1 MLACNEC
8 ASNDLRRS
16 TTKAT
21 SSEIASSCSGQSSPL
36 AAIAARRPPTSDAMS
51 AASPLGKAL
60 SRVGSVK
67 ETEID
72 VKAGIEEPGPD
83 APSADDASEQSQSSA
98 RRPTLVS
105 EESRKWAADMSDEVR
120 ARARKR
126 SELFRAGQ
134 RFYHDQHGE
143 GVVVSSAEGMTTIR
157 YDSGEEHTY
166 SYESQRK
173 LKPVVDD
180 AHKLTPGAL
189 FDMVRAPVNLPAPA
203 TPSYTHSA
211 SSRSRHADRST
222 ATRPGSSTNPSSPLC
237 TKWS

>member
-1 MLACNEC
+1 
-8 ASNDLRRS
+8 
-16 TTKAT
+16 
-21 SSEIASSCSGQSSPL
+21 
-36 AAIAARRPPTSDAMS
+36 MS

-105 EESRKWAADMSDEVR
+105 EESIKWAADMSDEVR

-134 RFYHDQHGE
+134 RFYHDQYGE
-143 GVVVSSAEGMTTIR
+143 GVVVSSVEGMTTIR

>member
-1 MLACNEC
+1 M
-8 ASNDLRRS
+8 
-16 TTKAT
+16 
-21 SSEIASSCSGQSSPL
+21 
-36 AAIAARRPPTSDAMS
+36 
-51 AASPLGKAL
+51 
-60 SRVGSVK
+60 
-67 ETEID
+67 
-72 VKAGIEEPGPD
+72 
-83 APSADDASEQSQSSA
+83 
-98 RRPTLVS
+98 S

-134 RFYHDQHGE
+134 RFYHDQYGE
-143 GVVVSSAEGMTTIR
+143 GVVVSSVEGMTTIR

-203 TPSYTHSA
+203 TPSYTRSA
-211 SSRSRHADRST
+211 SSRPRALSGTFAHPVKRFSLFQLLWPCR
-222 ATRPGSSTNPSSPLC
+222 TRIRDPG
-237 TKWS
+237 

>member
-1 MLACNEC
+1 M
-8 ASNDLRRS
+8 
-16 TTKAT
+16 
-21 SSEIASSCSGQSSPL
+21 
-36 AAIAARRPPTSDAMS
+36 
-51 AASPLGKAL
+51 
-60 SRVGSVK
+60 
-67 ETEID
+67 
-72 VKAGIEEPGPD
+72 
-83 APSADDASEQSQSSA
+83 
-98 RRPTLVS
+98 
-105 EESRKWAADMSDEVR
+105 
-120 ARARKR
+120 
-126 SELFRAGQ
+126 
-134 RFYHDQHGE
+134 
-143 GVVVSSAEGMTTIR
+143 VSSVEGMTTIR

-203 TPSYTHSA
+203 TPSYTRSA